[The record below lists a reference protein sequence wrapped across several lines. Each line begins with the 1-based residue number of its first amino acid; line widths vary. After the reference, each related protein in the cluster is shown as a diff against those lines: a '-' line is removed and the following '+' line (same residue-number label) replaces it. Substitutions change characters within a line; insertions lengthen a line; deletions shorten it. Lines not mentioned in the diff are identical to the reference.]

1 MTADLV
7 GGAAV
12 AGVLLAAYAGALEPR
27 WLQVTRR
34 DIALPCIP
42 EALRGLTVAHLSDIH
57 YGRLLAPRLLEALIT
72 RTNALQPDLIALTG
86 DFVDQ
91 YPHEVEPIARE
102 LGRLRARLGV
112 WAVLGGHDITAGE
125 RAFRRAFAANGIHLL
140 RNEAAPV
147 VAGATPLWVVG
158 VRDNSEYYLDRL
170 DAALASVP
178 EGARTILLAHSPD
191 IAWEAAERKIDLVL
205 SGHTHG
211 GQVCAPFY
219 GPIVT
224 ESRLGRRFARG
235 LRRAGSTWIYTSRG
249 VGMVRFGVRFLARPE
264 IALHRLTHA
273 D

>member
-12 AGVLLAAYAGALEPR
+12 AGVLLAAYAGVLEPR

-147 VAGATPLWVVG
+147 VAGATLWVVG
-158 VRDNSEYYLDRL
+158 VRDNSRCTSTGWMPPWRRCRRARARSCWRIRPTSPGRPPSEDR
-170 DAALASVP
+170 P
-178 EGARTILLAHSPD
+178 G
-191 IAWEAAERKIDLVL
+191 AERAHPRRAGLRSVLRADCHRKPPGSPLCPWAAARRQHLDLHQPRR
-205 SGHTHG
+205 GD
-211 GQVCAPFY
+211 
-219 GPIVT
+219 GP
-224 ESRLGRRFARG
+224 
-235 LRRAGSTWIYTSRG
+235 LRRA
-249 VGMVRFGVRFLARPE
+249 LPRPPRD
-264 IALHRLTHA
+264 ALHRLTHA